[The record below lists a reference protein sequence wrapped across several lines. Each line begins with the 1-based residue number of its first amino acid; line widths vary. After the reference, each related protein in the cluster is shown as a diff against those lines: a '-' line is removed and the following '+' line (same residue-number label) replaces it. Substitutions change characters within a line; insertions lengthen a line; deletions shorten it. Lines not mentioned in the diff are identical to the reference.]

1 MDQVV
6 GSCRIAGDFDK
17 LRLRRFV
24 KRFID
29 MDAVE
34 IHDEPVA
41 LAEMSGF
48 IDATSKALLF
58 RKIGPEQ
65 HEVAAAVSGTPHRL
79 AAALGVSEAQMRDEY
94 LRQLANP
101 QNTFVVSSKE
111 APVHEVVVSG
121 DNVDLKK
128 LPSTSGMNTTA
139 RPISRPQS
147 TSSSIR

>member
-17 LRLRRFV
+17 FRLRRFV

-48 IDATSKALLF
+48 VDATSKALLF

-65 HEVAAAVSGTPHRL
+65 HEVLPLSVGRRTGSPRPSASAKPRCVMNICGNSPIHKTPSLFHRRTRRCTRSSSAATMS
-79 AAALGVSEAQMRDEY
+79 
-94 LRQLANP
+94 
-101 QNTFVVSSKE
+101 
-111 APVHEVVVSG
+111 
-121 DNVDLKK
+121 
-128 LPSTSGMNTTA
+128 
-139 RPISRPQS
+139 ISR
-147 TSSSIR
+147 SSLPHPA